1 MQNMKD
7 SPDRGYYSEMREF
20 TPGLE
25 ASRSEKAGL
34 FAGGLP
40 GDDPETDPLFF
51 EESWTLGAAAAAGRW
66 RQRQKEPENCECQR
80 RAIREFNSVG
90 TLAFVQDRERYA
102 ERFSMARPAT
112 ASGHQDSDWL
122 PPFFA
127 EPFTQTENQAPQG
140 WETFAEENSRP
151 RTTHSMT
158 RQHARHL
165 LGVTAASTR
174 EQIKAAYRRMAS
186 QWHPDRLKCRTEE
199 ARHLA
204 TEQMAAINEAYS
216 IIREATGNL

>member
-1 MQNMKD
+1 MTGQIQM
-7 SPDRGYYSEMREF
+7 DRGFFSGMPEA
-20 TPGLE
+20 TPGIE

-51 EESWTLGAAAAAGRW
+51 EESWTLGVTAAAGRW
-66 RQRQKEPENCECQR
+66 RQRQGQEDRERQR
-80 RAIREFNSVG
+80 RACREFNSLG
-90 TLAFVQDRERYA
+90 TLAFVQEREWYA
-102 ERFSMARPAT
+102 ERFSMAEAVPAANRPDA
-112 ASGHQDSDWL
+112 GWL
-122 PPFFA
+122 PPFSA
-127 EPFTQTENQAPQG
+127 EPSAQTEHQAPQG
-140 WETFAEENSRP
+140 WETLGEENSRP
-151 RTTHSMT
+151 RTIHSMT
-158 RQHARHL
+158 RLRACQL

-186 QWHPDRLKCRTEE
+186 QWHPDRLERRTEE

-216 IIREATGNL
+216 VIRDGMER